1 MGGREALH
9 IFLPQDLYSQLLQR
23 PQQLSLQAS
32 LKPDSHPQV
41 AGIPLTAPFTAP
53 QIQTSAFMWRL
64 SPGLIET
71 RPPKSPT
78 PQHFP

>member
-9 IFLPQDLYSQLLQR
+9 NLLPQDLCSQLLQK
-23 PQQLSLQAS
+23 PQQLFLQAS
-32 LKPDSHPQV
+32 LKSPGLIPT
-41 AGIPLTAPFTAP
+41 GIPLTAPFTAP

-71 RPPKSPT
+71 RPPKPPPP